1 MEQEVWTDGTGNYLK
16 IRGEGEETL
25 ADRMFRYQDISGF
38 LPMEL
43 IRIDGQKDYIYDI
56 SGKISLARY
65 LSGNE
70 ITRERLQDIVREILM
85 LSDTVQEYLLDGNG
99 VVCHEEYIYIDRSSG
114 QVNGIYQEQSPY
126 GDVKAFGSLLETVM
140 QTMNAGDE
148 SLAFFVYGMHKLTK
162 EVGMTRR
169 ILLEYAAKEREE
181 QPLKTVVS
189 TDRKREEKRITQSGI
204 VQTETPKL
212 NERAAFV
219 FSGLLAAFGIL
230 LTVLAWYFGW
240 FQQPVSGETDV
251 AMGIGTSLFFLGI
264 SGYGAWKIGPFRRL
278 SDVVWEGESR
288 SAKACLISCQGKIE
302 SIPIVHCPFIL
313 GAEKERVDGIIAASG
328 IEAIHAQMF
337 CEGNDFYVQ
346 DEDSRQGTYHNGE
359 RLVAGYK
366 RRLQDGDILCLAET
380 EFVVEIS

>member
-251 AMGIGTSLFFLGI
+251 AMGIGTSLFFL
-264 SGYGAWKIGPFRRL
+264 
-278 SDVVWEGESR
+278 
-288 SAKACLISCQGKIE
+288 
-302 SIPIVHCPFIL
+302 
-313 GAEKERVDGIIAASG
+313 
-328 IEAIHAQMF
+328 
-337 CEGNDFYVQ
+337 
-346 DEDSRQGTYHNGE
+346 
-359 RLVAGYK
+359 
-366 RRLQDGDILCLAET
+366 
-380 EFVVEIS
+380 

>member
-288 SAKACLISCQGKIE
+288 SAKACLISCQG
-302 SIPIVHCPFIL
+302 
-313 GAEKERVDGIIAASG
+313 
-328 IEAIHAQMF
+328 
-337 CEGNDFYVQ
+337 
-346 DEDSRQGTYHNGE
+346 
-359 RLVAGYK
+359 
-366 RRLQDGDILCLAET
+366 
-380 EFVVEIS
+380 